1 MAMDLDPQ
9 YCCKLTAREKILQSP
24 GLVAFWDFQDDSL
37 RSLSPPYL
45 TLKSGGAPLA
55 PANEGVFGPRSLKF
69 EAVGDLAKGFLF
81 LPAGSDHALSLG
93 GSESRLTVM
102 AWIKRGISAYK
113 GCQFLAGVWNEH
125 HRRQYGLFLN
135 LKIWDSAEQVG
146 AHVSK
151 HGGPT
156 PGYPYC
162 MDVAIGATPVPFDSW
177 HCAAMTYDG
186 MEAAAFLDGRL
197 DVRDPQGEPGRNPF
211 RLAGGLNPE
220 SADFT
225 VGAVSRPGRV
235 EPDPSGGFREIG
247 SLIANPFV
255 GLLGGLAIFR
265 RSLSASELAEFSRQH
280 SEKGR
285 PGEIGI
291 VAVPAGADNKG
302 AIF

>member
-1 MAMDLDPQ
+1 MIPSPRHL
-9 YCCKLTAREKILQSP
+9 ILRSP

-37 RSLSPPYL
+37 RSLSPPHL
-45 TLKSGGAPLA
+45 ALECGGVP
-55 PANEGVFGPRSLKF
+55 PVPTNEGVFGPRSLKF

-81 LPAGSDHALSLG
+81 LPAAGDHPLSLG
-93 GSESRLTVM
+93 GSDSQLTVM
-102 AWIKRGISAYK
+102 AWIKREHSAYD

-135 LKIWDSAEQVG
+135 LKIWDSAGQVG
-146 AHVSK
+146 AHVSQ

-162 MDVAIGATPVPFDSW
+162 MDVAIGATPVEFGAW

-186 MEAAAFLDGRL
+186 RDAAAYLDGRL
-197 DVRDPQGEPGRNPF
+197 DVREPQGEPGRNPF
-211 RLAGGLNPE
+211 HLPGGLNPE

-235 EPDPSGGFREIG
+235 EPDPAGGFREIG

-265 RSLSASELAEFSRQH
+265 RSLSAPELAELSGNIHDVQ
-280 SEKGR
+280 EDR

-291 VAVPAGADNKG
+291 VAVPAGTDDHG